1 MILLVILVGAFLA
14 GLIILFIDYDTH
26 IEMNKKEHLPYDFV
40 IFDRFI
46 EEFNKYKDN
55 VDLEYN
61 KLYNSWFLERPKR
74 IVYIHAGIIIFN
86 NKCMILYPIS
96 FLRFKLWEYKN
107 KRFNILNDDRRQKGL
122 WEN

>member
-1 MILLVILVGAFLA
+1 MILLFILIVFFLA
-14 GLIILFIDYDTH
+14 GIVVLFISWDTH

-40 IFDRFI
+40 TFDRFI

-55 VDLEYN
+55 VDLKYD
-61 KLYNSWFLERPKR
+61 KIFNSWFLEKSERT
-74 IVYIHAGIIIFN
+74 VYIHADIIIFN

-107 KRFNILNDDRRQKGL
+107 KHLNILNNDKRQKGL
-122 WEN
+122 WDN